1 MHLAAK
7 AWFFILDVCINRHDQ
22 EHVKEEYLLTNQEPL
37 KAKIL
42 KGQMKFYIFYSP
54 LQTRL
59 SDRSQSAQGSDLDGA
74 DYFRAG
80 LVLLLFSFSGHD

>member
-1 MHLAAK
+1 LG
-7 AWFFILDVCINRHDQ
+7 IGINRHDQ
-22 EHVKEEYLLTNQEPL
+22 EHVKEEYLLTNQETP

-42 KGQMKFYIFYSP
+42 KGQMKFYIFYPP

-59 SDRSQSAQGSDLDGA
+59 SDRSQSAQGSDLGGA

-80 LVLLLFSFSGHD
+80 LVLLLFSFSVPD